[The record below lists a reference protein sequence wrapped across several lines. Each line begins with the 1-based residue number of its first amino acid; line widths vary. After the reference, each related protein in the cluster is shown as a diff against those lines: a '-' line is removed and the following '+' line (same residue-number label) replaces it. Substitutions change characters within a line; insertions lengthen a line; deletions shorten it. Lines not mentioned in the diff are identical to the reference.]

1 MAYKEGNHSHLVH
14 LGRQYRVDDLIELTK
29 NKPVYNLPVE
39 QLIWI
44 FDYSTPDEA
53 RVLRAD
59 LKVPIIVIEEKLEN
73 GAELVVLDGLHR
85 VAKAVRLKK
94 STILARLITPTELKT
109 LKER

>member
-1 MAYKEGNHSHLVH
+1 MAYKEGNHSHFTH

-29 NKPVYNLPVE
+29 DKPVYNIPVD

-59 LKVPIIVIEEKLEN
+59 LNVPIIIVQEKIDN
-73 GAELVVLDGLHR
+73 GQELVVLDGLHR
-85 VAKAVRLKK
+85 VARASRLKK
-94 STILARLITPTELKT
+94 TTIRARLITPAELKT